1 MPTLAFC
8 DSYYDGENIQGLL
21 RNNPEAMTT
30 DSFRAEFYGKNLGIP
45 CNMIAYSADG
55 YPMSFPAGFSLI
67 HNVFPRPS
75 QPWDLPYMAEIW
87 RIFDE
92 YRLNEATFKAYF
104 EQTKITA
111 DKAIVSLY
119 EGEKTVVVV
128 YDVTS
133 GRDKFTLNAPG
144 FSKVTD
150 LLNGGTYE
158 LKDGK
163 AVLPAR
169 VRELQ
174 MYLLS

>member
-1 MPTLAFC
+1 MKNISRNTKLAKALSLV
-8 DSYYDGENIQGLL
+8 DDKYIA
-21 RNNPEAMTT
+21 EA
-30 DSFRAEFYGKNLGIP
+30 D
-45 CNMIAYSADG
+45 
-55 YPMSFPAGFSLI
+55 PAAKKLPLKTKR
-67 HNVFPRPS
+67 PRPRLLAACLCGAILLLGL
-75 QPWDLPYMAEIW
+75 WAFIPYDTTPASVAKHSSSEYYEI
-87 RIFDE
+87 IQL
-92 YRLNEATFKAYF
+92 LNEATFKAYF